1 MIVPALR
8 RESRVQQDEDEQEY
22 LMGASIRAPRG
33 QRLITSTAI
42 TTSTVATAIPAAQI
56 IGKTRTSATLAS
68 SRPEAQMKKSKNY
81 DNHESC
87 YNPLLFC

>member
-8 RESRVQQDEDEQEY
+8 RESRVQEDEDEQEY

-33 QRLITSTAI
+33 QRLITST
-42 TTSTVATAIPAAQI
+42 VATAIPVAQI
-56 IGKTRTSATLAS
+56 IGKTRTSATLVS

-81 DNHESC
+81 DNHKSW